1 MKLYNIILFLII
13 FSFYNNIIYCSLENY
28 ININDPKYFFPK
40 KNNIIIL
47 NENLF
52 YEIIKVFPRI
62 SIFFYTETL
71 EYNSEVLNEMI
82 LATKGKE
89 FSLFKL
95 KFAKI
100 NVENYKFLAKSLGIR
115 KVPTILNFENGVLI
129 DEFNGEFT
137 KKELL
142 NYYYK
147 KYVNPLKLV
156 NNLDTLK
163 NDYENTDDIKLIYF
177 GNDKEKIKFL
187 NKFSL
192 KDSKH
197 IFGIVNDINLIN
209 NYKYSKKEQIAL
221 FKPYDDK
228 IQYLKDFNENNLKSF
243 ILNNSFPFIIDIKN
257 GIEKI
262 NEKEPVLIY
271 IRENSNNLYDN
282 IIKNVSIKYHKKLF
296 FLISDTK
303 GKYESILIKK
313 HDFNPDELKNN
324 FKLFITENNTNYFY
338 NNNFNNNTNNI
349 INEITLSNFISD
361 YIIRNYVPGLMS
373 AEIPLNQD
381 QIVYQLVEK
390 NFKKEVLENDLDVF
404 VKFYK
409 PTCHHCAKI
418 KEDWEMTA
426 KFFEKYKEKVRIAEF
441 NLLYNNIKYLRIK
454 SWPTMYLFKKGEKGI
469 PMKFEGI
476 RNKDNFIK
484 FVLNN
489 MNNKLD
495 IKISENNNN
504 LNEEKN
510 NNKNNLNLN
519 ITNNN
524 TINNDF
530 LNPHK
535 PKLKRRRGVNDTQ
548 KRSRRIYTLEEIEI
562 KNNNI
567 KNNNIKNNNSGIIDI
582 KDNTADLL

>member
-1 MKLYNIILFLII
+1 MKFNNIILFLII
-13 FSFYNNIIYCSLENY
+13 FSFYNNFIYCSLDNLNY
-28 ININDPKYFFPK
+28 KNDPKFFFPK
-40 KNNIIIL
+40 KNNIIFL

-52 YEIIKVFPRI
+52 YEIINVFPRI

-71 EYNSEVLNEMI
+71 EYNNEVLKEMI
-82 LATKGKE
+82 LTTQDKK
-89 FSLFKL
+89 FSLFNL
-95 KFAKI
+95 NFAKI
-100 NVENYKFLAKSLGIR
+100 NVENYKFVAKSLGVR
-115 KVPTILNFENGVLI
+115 KVPTILNFENGILI

-156 NNLDTLK
+156 NNLDELK
-163 NDYENTDDIKLIYF
+163 TEYENTDDIKLIYF

-187 NKFSL
+187 KNFSL
-192 KDSKH
+192 KDNKH
-197 IFGIVNDINLIN
+197 IYGIVNDTNILN
-209 NYKYSKKEQIAL
+209 NYYYTKLDHIAL
-221 FKPYDDK
+221 YKPYDDK
-228 IQYLKDFNENNLKSF
+228 IQYLKDINEKNLKFF
-243 ILNNSFPFIIDIKN
+243 ILNNSFPFIIDVKN

-262 NEKEPVLIY
+262 NEKKTVLIY

-282 IIKNVSIKYHKKLF
+282 IIKNISIKYHKKLF

-303 GKYESILIKK
+303 GKYESILINK
-313 HDFNPDELKNN
+313 FNFNKDDLKNN

-338 NNNFNNNTNNI
+338 YKNNINNNSNNI
-349 INEITLSNFISD
+349 LNEFSLSNFISD
-361 YIIRNYVPGLMS
+361 YMIRNYIPGLMS
-373 AEIPLNQD
+373 AEIPLIQN

-409 PTCHHCAKI
+409 PTCIHCARI
-418 KEDWEMTA
+418 KEDWENTA

-441 NLLYNNIKYLRIK
+441 NLLYNNIKYISIK

-476 RNKDNFIK
+476 RNKENFIN

-495 IKISENNNN
+495 IKYSENNNFN
-504 LNEEKN
+504 QEKN
-510 NNKNNLNLN
+510 NNNINNLN
-519 ITNNN
+519 IENNN
-524 TINNDF
+524 TNSNF
-530 LNPHK
+530 LNPKK
-535 PKLKRRRGVNDTQ
+535 PKLKVRKGLNNT
-548 KRSRRIYTLEEIEI
+548 KKKSKIHYKLEEIEI
-562 KNNNI
+562 KNDI
-567 KNNNIKNNNSGIIDI
+567 IKNNNSQ
-582 KDNTADLL
+582 KNNNKKNADLF

>member
-1 MKLYNIILFLII
+1 MKFNNIILFLII
-13 FSFYNNIIYCSLENY
+13 FSFYNNFIYCSLENLLNY
-28 ININDPKYFFPK
+28 KNDPKFFFPK
-40 KNNIIIL
+40 KNNIIFL

-52 YEIIKVFPRI
+52 YEIINVFPRI

-71 EYNSEVLNEMI
+71 EYNNEVLKEMI
-82 LATKGKE
+82 LTTQDKE
-89 FSLFKL
+89 FSLFNL
-95 KFAKI
+95 NFAKI
-100 NVENYKFLAKSLGIR
+100 NVENYKFVAKSLGVR
-115 KVPTILNFENGVLI
+115 KVPTILNFENGILI

-156 NNLDTLK
+156 NNLDELK
-163 NDYENTDDIKLIYF
+163 TEYENTDDIKLIYF

-187 NKFSL
+187 KNFSL
-192 KDSKH
+192 KDNKH
-197 IFGIVNDINLIN
+197 IYGIVNDTNILN
-209 NYKYSKKEQIAL
+209 NYNYAKLDHIAL
-221 FKPYDDK
+221 YKPYDDK
-228 IQYLKDFNENNLKSF
+228 IQYLKDINEKNLKFF
-243 ILNNSFPFIIDIKN
+243 ILNNSFPFIIDVKN

-262 NEKEPVLIY
+262 NEKKTVLIY

-282 IIKNVSIKYHKKLF
+282 IIKNISIKYHKKLF

-303 GKYESILIKK
+303 GKYESILINK
-313 HDFNPDELKNN
+313 FNFNKDDLKNN

-338 NNNFNNNTNNI
+338 YKNNTNNNSNNFL
-349 INEITLSNFISD
+349 NEFSLSNFISD
-361 YIIRNYVPGLMS
+361 YMIRNYIPGLMS
-373 AEIPLNQD
+373 AEIPLFQN

-409 PTCHHCAKI
+409 PTCIHCARI
-418 KEDWEMTA
+418 KEDWENTA

-454 SWPTMYLFKKGEKGI
+454 SWPTIYLFKKGEKGI

-476 RNKDNFIK
+476 RNKENFIN

-495 IKISENNNN
+495 IKYSENNNFN
-504 LNEEKN
+504 QEKN
-510 NNKNNLNLN
+510 NNNINNLN
-519 ITNNN
+519 IENNN
-524 TINNDF
+524 TNSNF
-530 LNPHK
+530 LNPKK
-535 PKLKRRRGVNDTQ
+535 PKLKVRKDLNNT
-548 KRSRRIYTLEEIEI
+548 KKKSKIHYKLEEIEI
-562 KNNNI
+562 KNDI
-567 KNNNIKNNNSGIIDI
+567 IKNNNSQ
-582 KDNTADLL
+582 KNNNNKNAELF

>member
-40 KNNIIIL
+40 KNNIIFL

-71 EYNSEVLNEMI
+71 EYNNEVLNEMI
-82 LATKGKE
+82 LATKDKE

-95 KFAKI
+95 NFAKI
-100 NVENYKFLAKSLGIR
+100 NVENYKFLSKSLGIR

-129 DEFNGEFT
+129 DEFKGEFT

-163 NDYENTDDIKLIYF
+163 NEYENTDDIKLIYF

-192 KDSKH
+192 KDNKH
-197 IFGIVNDINLIN
+197 IFGIVNDKKLLN
-209 NYKYSKKEQIAL
+209 NYKYSKIEQIAL

-228 IQYLKDFNENNLKSF
+228 IQYLKDFNENNLKDF

-262 NEKEPVLIY
+262 NDNQPALIY

-282 IIKNVSIKYHKKLF
+282 IVKNVSIKYHKKLY

-313 HDFNPDELKNN
+313 FNFNPNELKNN

-338 NNNFNNNTNNI
+338 NKFNNKSNNI
-349 INEITLSNFISD
+349 LNEISLSNFISD
-361 YIIRNYVPGLMS
+361 YMISKYVPGLMS

-409 PTCHHCAKI
+409 PTCIHCVNI

-454 SWPTMYLFKKGEKGI
+454 SWPTIYLFKKGEKGI

-495 IKISENNNN
+495 IKYSENNN

-510 NNKNNLNLN
+510 NNINNLN

-530 LNPHK
+530 LNPQK
-535 PKLKRRRGVNDTQ
+535 PKLKRRKGVNDT
-548 KRSRRIYTLEEIEI
+548 KKNTRVYTLEEIEI
-562 KNNNI
+562 KNI
-567 KNNNIKNNNSGIIDI
+567 KNENNNSGIINVKENNAELI
-582 KDNTADLL
+582 

>member
-40 KNNIIIL
+40 KNNIIFL

-71 EYNSEVLNEMI
+71 EYNNEVLNEMI
-82 LATKGKE
+82 LATKDKE

-95 KFAKI
+95 NFAKI
-100 NVENYKFLAKSLGIR
+100 NVENYKFLSKSLGIR

-129 DEFNGEFT
+129 DEFKGEFT

-163 NDYENTDDIKLIYF
+163 NEYENTDDIKLIYF

-192 KDSKH
+192 KDNKH
-197 IFGIVNDINLIN
+197 IFGIVNDKKLLN
-209 NYKYSKKEQIAL
+209 NYKYSKIEQIAL

-228 IQYLKDFNENNLKSF
+228 IQYLKDFNENNLKDF

-262 NEKEPVLIY
+262 NDNQPVLIY

-282 IIKNVSIKYHKKLF
+282 IVKNVSIKYHKKIY
-296 FLISDTK
+296 FLISDIK

-313 HDFNPDELKNN
+313 FNFNPNELKNN

-338 NNNFNNNTNNI
+338 NKFNNKSNNI
-349 INEITLSNFISD
+349 LNEISLSNFISD
-361 YIIRNYVPGLMS
+361 YIISKYVPGLMS

-409 PTCHHCAKI
+409 PTCIHCAKI

-441 NLLYNNIKYLRIK
+441 NLLYNNIKYISIK

-476 RNKDNFIK
+476 RNKENFIN

-495 IKISENNNN
+495 IKYSENNN

-510 NNKNNLNLN
+510 NNKNNLDLN

-524 TINNDF
+524 TINDDF
-530 LNPHK
+530 LNPQK
-535 PKLKRRRGVNDTQ
+535 PKLKRRKGVNDT
-548 KRSRRIYTLEEIEI
+548 KKNTRVYTLEEIEI
-562 KNNNI
+562 KNI
-567 KNNNIKNNNSGIIDI
+567 KNENNNSGIINVKENNAELI
-582 KDNTADLL
+582 

>member
-82 LATKGKE
+82 LATKDKE

-197 IFGIVNDINLIN
+197 IFGIVNDINLLN

-313 HDFNPDELKNN
+313 FDLNPDELKNN

-349 INEITLSNFISD
+349 INEILLSNFISD

-524 TINNDF
+524 TINNEF